1 MDAAISPNLLR
12 SVRARDDVER
22 AVARLLGPHRMAPS
36 DAGPLRAELYDVAL
50 PSGGLVELCYG
61 RATRID
67 FDGNADQYLFRLT
80 LAGGCEL
87 HSGRDHAAVASG
99 GISVSSPA
107 CASRI
112 DTSSDCRS
120 LLLRL
125 DRTALER
132 KLADLLQATPRTPLR
147 FALAVDTAHRGGA
160 VVRDT
165 LGYLQRLCALPPAS
179 HAGHAPLIGADL
191 TEWLMTV
198 LLTQLPH
205 SYSDALA
212 RGATQTP
219 LPAHVRRARDYI
231 DAHLDE
237 PLTLA
242 TLARVAGVSARTLQ
256 NGFAHFVGLSPAAYV
271 RERRLEAVHAALERD
286 PHVRVADAM
295 LACGV
300 QSFAHFTKAYVRRFG
315 HPPSTTRRL
324 AS

>member
-22 AVARLLGPHRMAPS
+22 AVARLLGPHRMAP
-36 DAGPLRAELYDVAL
+36 AGTGPLRAELYDVVL
-50 PSGGLVELCYG
+50 PSGGLAELCYG

-67 FDGNADQYLFRLT
+67 FDGNANQYLFRLT

-87 HSGRDHAAVASG
+87 HSGRDRAAVASG
-99 GISVSSPA
+99 SISVSSPA

-125 DRTALER
+125 DRAALER
-132 KLADLLQATPRTPLR
+132 KLADLLQATPRAPLR

-165 LGYLQRLCALPPAS
+165 LGYLQRLCALPPA
-179 HAGHAPLIGADL
+179 GHVPLIGADL

-212 RGATQTP
+212 RDAARMP

-231 DAHLDE
+231 AAHLDE
-237 PLTLA
+237 PLALA

-256 NGFAHFVGLSPAAYV
+256 NGFARFVGMSPAEYV
-271 RERRLEAVHAALERD
+271 REQRLEAVHAALERD
-286 PHVRVADAM
+286 PQARVADAM

>member
-12 SVRARDDVER
+12 AVRARDDVER
-22 AVARLLGPHRMAPS
+22 AVARLLGPHRMAPAG
-36 DAGPLRAELYDVAL
+36 AGPLRAELYDVTL
-50 PSGGLVELCYG
+50 PGGGLVELCYG

-87 HSGRDHAAVASG
+87 HSGRDRAAVASG

-125 DRTALER
+125 DRAALER

-147 FALAVDTAHRGGA
+147 FALAVDTAHRGGG

-165 LGYLQRLCALPPAS
+165 LGYLQRLCALAPAG
-179 HAGHAPLIGADL
+179 HGHAPLIGADL

-212 RGATQTP
+212 RSAARMP

-237 PLTLA
+237 SLPLA
-242 TLARVAGVSARTLQ
+242 ALARVAGVSARTLQ
-256 NGFAHFVGLSPAAYV
+256 NGFAHFVGMSPAAYV

-286 PHVRVADAM
+286 PQARVADAM